1 MPKIQKAANGKYEFW
16 VDLGRDPL
24 TGKRRQVHRGGF
36 ATKKAAEAE
45 IRNLQNEADKGIVVQ
60 KQKASIS
67 FADFADIWFDY
78 YKATSGC
85 KKSSI
90 NTRRNSLITLKKR
103 FGDMRISDFNKHIY
117 EKILIDLDQD
127 YARSTLSN
135 MHGTFRMIFD
145 YAVNCNLIATNP
157 TEGAKKPKQA
167 ITIEEIDDD
176 YIEEQYLS
184 KAALTH
190 LLDIIKDRGILQDY
204 ALFRLLAYT
213 GMRIGEALALEV
225 SRVDF
230 DASKIKIRRTLCTS
244 TNRVKDFYLQTPKT
258 ESSIRDIDI
267 DDKTMSI
274 LRMWVSEQR
283 KNKMLKRDVWYDD
296 YDFVF
301 TSRNYPGYPLPYATA
316 NARFKQ
322 YLKSASLDNTKT
334 PHILRHTHASLLAE
348 SGATLE
354 QIQERLGHTD
364 DEITRRIYLH
374 VTKTSKANLI
384 NQFAA
389 YMQV

>member
-145 YAVNCNLIATNP
+145 
-157 TEGAKKPKQA
+157 
-167 ITIEEIDDD
+167 
-176 YIEEQYLS
+176 
-184 KAALTH
+184 
-190 LLDIIKDRGILQDY
+190 
-204 ALFRLLAYT
+204 
-213 GMRIGEALALEV
+213 
-225 SRVDF
+225 
-230 DASKIKIRRTLCTS
+230 
-244 TNRVKDFYLQTPKT
+244 
-258 ESSIRDIDI
+258 
-267 DDKTMSI
+267 
-274 LRMWVSEQR
+274 
-283 KNKMLKRDVWYDD
+283 
-296 YDFVF
+296 
-301 TSRNYPGYPLPYATA
+301 
-316 NARFKQ
+316 
-322 YLKSASLDNTKT
+322 
-334 PHILRHTHASLLAE
+334 
-348 SGATLE
+348 
-354 QIQERLGHTD
+354 
-364 DEITRRIYLH
+364 
-374 VTKTSKANLI
+374 
-384 NQFAA
+384 
-389 YMQV
+389 